1 MSSNYAY
8 ITLSTSKS
16 YLLGI
21 MAMYLS
27 LKKTGTTIPLYAM
40 LPADLIKNEA
50 ILCGRLKENGINI
63 IEYSDSIPIPRQ
75 LIESNENHGDSRFSH
90 TFDKLLVFEQT
101 QFDKIVYLDADIY
114 ILHNLDHLF
123 DLPHMSAMI
132 AGKSYPGNED
142 WIDLTSGIMTI
153 VPEKGI
159 SKQFERLI
167 PGVISAKG
175 ICGDQDILQAYYT
188 DWPQRPE
195 LDMGEKYGV
204 IAYYAKYYEQHLG
217 YKYTNQVKD
226 PHSVAVIHYAG
237 EMKPW
242 MQHWGFFSVLKQE
255 LQLAALRLVNKRN
268 TTAVLLEY
276 KQLVRKARKLL
287 YARQ

>member
-1 MSSNYAY
+1 MSPNYAY
-8 ITLSTSKS
+8 ITISTGKS

-27 LKKTGTTIPLYAM
+27 LKKTGTSIPLYAM
-40 LPADLIKNEA
+40 LPYDLIRKEADLCE
-50 ILCGRLKENGINI
+50 RLKANGINI
-63 IEYSDSIPIPRQ
+63 LEYSDSISIPQQ
-75 LIESNENHGDSRFSH
+75 LIDSNENHGDRRFSH

-123 DLPHMSAMI
+123 QLPHMSAMI

-142 WIDLTSGIMTI
+142 WTDLTSGIMTI
-153 VPEKGI
+153 VPEKGL
-159 SKQFERLI
+159 SKQFEKLI
-167 PGVISAKG
+167 PEVIKSKG

-188 DWPQRPE
+188 DWPHRPE

-217 YKYTNQVKD
+217 YKYTDQVED
-226 PHSVAVIHYAG
+226 SHSVAVIHYAG

-242 MQHWGFFSVLKQE
+242 MQYWSSISVLKQE
-255 LQLAALRLVNKRN
+255 LELAVLRLLHKRN
-268 TTAVLLEY
+268 TDAVLLEY
-276 KQLVRKARKLL
+276 KHLVRKARKLL
-287 YARQ
+287 YAK

>member
-1 MSSNYAY
+1 MSPNYAY

-16 YLLGI
+16 YLPGI
-21 MAMYLS
+21 MSMYLS
-27 LKKTGTTIPLYAM
+27 LKKTGTSIPLYAM
-40 LPADLIKNEA
+40 LPADLVKKETRLCNRMEA
-50 ILCGRLKENGINI
+50 TGISI

-75 LIESNENHGDSRFSH
+75 LVESNENHGDSRFSH

-101 QFDKIVYLDADIY
+101 QFDKIVYLDADLY

-123 DLPHMSAMI
+123 ELPHMSAMI

-159 SKQFERLI
+159 SKQFEKLI
-167 PGVISAKG
+167 PDVIKAKG

-204 IAYYAKYYEQHLG
+204 IAYYAKYYEQQLG
-217 YKYTNQVKD
+217 YKYTDKVED
-226 PHSVAVIHYAG
+226 PLSVAVIHYAG

-242 MQHWGFFSVLKQE
+242 IQHWSLLSVLKQE
-255 LQLAALRLVNKRN
+255 LQLAALRIIGKRN

-276 KQLVRKARKLL
+276 KHLVRKARKLL
-287 YARQ
+287 YAK

>member
-1 MSSNYAY
+1 MSPNYAY

-27 LKKTGTTIPLYAM
+27 LRKTGTNIPLYAM
-40 LPADLIKNEA
+40 LPAGLIRTETE
-50 ILCGRLKENGINI
+50 LCERMKANGINI
-63 IEYSDSIPIPRQ
+63 IEYSDSIPIPQQ
-75 LIESNENHGDSRFSH
+75 LINSNESHGDCRFSH
-90 TFDKLLVFEQT
+90 TFDKLLVFEQN

-114 ILHNLDHLF
+114 ILQNLDHLF
-123 DLPHMSAMI
+123 QLPHMSAMI

-153 VPEKGI
+153 IPEHGL
-159 SKQFERLI
+159 SAQFEKLI
-167 PGVISAKG
+167 PEVIKTKG

-188 DWPQRPE
+188 DWPQHPE

-204 IAYYAKYYEQHLG
+204 IAYYAEYYERHLG

-226 PHSVAVIHYAG
+226 PLSVAVIHYAG
-237 EMKPW
+237 EKKPW
-242 MQHWGFFSVLKQE
+242 MQHWSPLSVLKQE
-255 LQLAALRLVNKRN
+255 LQLAMLRLLHKRN

-276 KQLVRKARKLL
+276 KHLVRKARKLL
-287 YARQ
+287 YAK

>member
-1 MSSNYAY
+1 MSPNYAY
-8 ITLSTSKS
+8 VTLSTSKS

-40 LPADLIKNEA
+40 LSSELVRKETK
-50 ILCGRLKENGINI
+50 LCERLKSNGIYI
-63 IEYSDSIPIPRQ
+63 IEYNNSIAIPQQ
-75 LIESNENHGDSRFSH
+75 LIDSNENHGDSRFSH

-123 DLPHMSAMI
+123 ELPHMSAMI

-142 WIDLTSGIMTI
+142 WVDLTSGIMTI
-153 VPEKGI
+153 TPQQGL
-159 SKQFERLI
+159 SSQFEKLI
-167 PGVISAKG
+167 PEVIKAKG

-188 DWPQRPE
+188 EWPQRPE

-204 IAYYAKYYEQHLG
+204 IAYYAKYYEQQLG
-217 YKYTNQVKD
+217 YKYTNIVDD
-226 PHSVAVIHYAG
+226 PKSVAVIHYAS

-242 MQHWGFFSVLKQE
+242 MQHWSPLSVLKQE
-255 LQLAALRLVNKRN
+255 LQLAALRLLHKRN
-268 TTAVLLEY
+268 TDAVLLEY
-276 KQLVRKARKLL
+276 KHLVRKARKLL
-287 YARQ
+287 YAK

>member
-1 MSSNYAY
+1 MNPNYAY
-8 ITLSTSKS
+8 ITISTSKG
-16 YLLGI
+16 YLPGI

-27 LKKTGTTIPLYAM
+27 LKKTGTAIPLYAM
-40 LPADLIKNEA
+40 LPSELIKEEKN
-50 ILCGRLKENGINI
+50 LCTRLKENGINI
-63 IEYSDSIPIPRQ
+63 IRYDNSVPIPRQ
-75 LIESNENHGDSRFSH
+75 LIDNNESHGDSRFSH

-123 DLPHMSAMI
+123 LLPHMSAMI

-142 WIDLTSGIMTI
+142 WTDLTSGIMTL
-153 VPEKGI
+153 VPEKGLV
-159 SKQFERLI
+159 KKFKELI
-167 PGVISAKG
+167 PHVIKEKG
-175 ICGDQDILQAYYT
+175 ICGDQDILQAYYI
-188 DWPQRPE
+188 DWPQHPE

-217 YKYTNQVKD
+217 YKYTSQVED
-226 PHSVAVIHYAG
+226 PNSVAVIHYAG

-242 MQHWGFFSVLKQE
+242 MQHWSTLSVLKQE
-255 LQLAALRLVNKRN
+255 LQLCFLKLIHRRN

-276 KQLVRKARKLL
+276 KHLVRKARKLL
-287 YARQ
+287 YA

>member
-1 MSSNYAY
+1 MSPNYAY

-16 YLLGI
+16 YLPGI

-27 LKKTGTTIPLYAM
+27 LRKTGTTIPLYAM
-40 LPADLIKNEA
+40 LPADLIREEA
-50 ILCGRLKENGINI
+50 ELCGQLKATGINI
-63 IEYSDSIPIPRQ
+63 IEYSNSIPIPQQ
-75 LIESNENHGDSRFSH
+75 LIDSNETHGDSRFSH

-123 DLPHMSAMI
+123 RLPHMSAMI

-153 VPEKGI
+153 VPEKGL
-159 SKQFERLI
+159 SAQFEKLI
-167 PGVISAKG
+167 PNVIKDKG

-204 IAYYAKYYEQHLG
+204 IAYYAKYYEQNLG
-217 YKYTNQVKD
+217 YKYTNRVED
-226 PHSVAVIHYAG
+226 PLSVAVIHYAG

-242 MQHWGFFSVLKQE
+242 MQHWSPLSVLKQE
-255 LQLAALRLVNKRN
+255 LQLAALRLLHKRN
-268 TTAVLLEY
+268 TDAVLLEY
-276 KQLVRKARKLL
+276 KQLVREAQKLL
-287 YARQ
+287 YVK

>member
-1 MSSNYAY
+1 MSPNYAY
-8 ITLSTSKS
+8 ITISTGKS

-21 MAMYLS
+21 MAMDLS
-27 LKKTGTTIPLYAM
+27 LKKTGTSIPLYAM
-40 LPADLIKNEA
+40 LPSDLIRKEADLCE
-50 ILCGRLKENGINI
+50 RLKANGINI
-63 IEYSDSIPIPRQ
+63 LEYSDSISIPQQ
-75 LIESNENHGDSRFSH
+75 LIDNNENHGDSRFSH

-123 DLPHMSAMI
+123 QLPHMSAMI

-142 WIDLTSGIMTI
+142 WTDLTSGIMTI
-153 VPEKGI
+153 VPEKGL
-159 SKQFERLI
+159 SKQFEKLI
-167 PGVISAKG
+167 PEVIQSKG

-188 DWPQRPE
+188 DWPHRPE

-217 YKYTNQVKD
+217 YKYTGQVED
-226 PHSVAVIHYAG
+226 SHSVAVIHYAG

-242 MQHWGFFSVLKQE
+242 MQHWSSISVLKQE
-255 LQLAALRLVNKRN
+255 LELAVLRLLHKRN
-268 TTAVLLEY
+268 TDAVLLEY
-276 KQLVRKARKLL
+276 KHLVRKARKLL
-287 YARQ
+287 YAK

>member
-1 MSSNYAY
+1 MNPNYAY
-8 ITLSTSKS
+8 ITISTGKS

-27 LKKTGTTIPLYAM
+27 LKQTGTKIPLYAM
-40 LPADLIKNEA
+40 LPSDLVKEEEK
-50 ILCGRLKENGINI
+50 LCVQLKENGINI
-63 IEYSDSIPIPRQ
+63 IEYNNSISIPQQ
-75 LIESNENHGDSRFSH
+75 LIDNNENHGDRRFSH

-123 DLPHMSAMI
+123 QLPHMSAMI

-142 WIDLTSGIMTI
+142 WVDLTSGIMTI
-153 VPEKGI
+153 VPEQGL
-159 SKQFERLI
+159 SARFEKLI
-167 PGVISAKG
+167 PDVISAKG
-175 ICGDQDILQAYYT
+175 ICGDQDILQAYYS
-188 DWPQRPE
+188 DWPQHPE

-204 IAYYAKYYEQHLG
+204 IAYYAKYYEKHLG
-217 YKYTNQVKD
+217 YKYTNNVAD

-237 EMKPW
+237 EKKPW
-242 MQHWGFFSVLKQE
+242 MQQWSPLSVLKQE
-255 LQLAALRLVNKRN
+255 LQLMMLKMMHKRN

-276 KQLVRKARKLL
+276 KHLIRKARKLI
-287 YARQ
+287 YA

>member
-8 ITLSTSKS
+8 ITMATSKD
-16 YLLGI
+16 YLPGVI
-21 MAMYLS
+21 AMYLS
-27 LKKTGTTIPLYAM
+27 LKRTGTVISLYAM
-40 LPADLIKNEA
+40 LPQALVESEPLA
-50 ILCGRLKENGINI
+50 INNLKRNGINI
-63 IEYSDSIPIPRQ
+63 LEYNHSIEIPQQ
-75 LIESNENHGDSRFSH
+75 LIDNNAHQGDHRFSH

-123 DLPHMSAMI
+123 QLPHMSAMI

-142 WIDLTSGIMTI
+142 WTDLTSGIMTI
-153 VPEKGI
+153 VPEQGLSAK
-159 SKQFERLI
+159 FEKLI
-167 PGVISAKG
+167 PDVIKAKG

-217 YKYTNQVKD
+217 YKYTNQEED
-226 PHSVAVIHYAG
+226 PLSVAVIHYAG

-242 MQHWGFFSVLKQE
+242 MQHWSPLSVLKQE
-255 LQLAALRLVNKRN
+255 LQLAVLRLIGRRN

-276 KQLVRKARKLL
+276 KHLVRKARKLL
-287 YARQ
+287 YAK